1 MSHLA
6 RGPSMGIDSK
16 ASAIGRRYHAT
27 SHHGDGAEALA

>member
-16 ASAIGRRYHAT
+16 ASAVGRRHLAT
-27 SHHGDGAEALA
+27 SHRGDGAEALA